1 MEKFYLELDEDFFS
15 IVDRIK
21 RSRDAHIVLIVPGGL
36 PALRSIINLR
46 ILKEESLS
54 LGKEVAIV
62 TSDTL
67 IKKLAQQVNVL
78 VAERIKEEP
87 KREIWEEKR
96 EKDFEKKFVPGKR
109 VISDIVAKR
118 PKPQK
123 PITIE
128 KNEPKARES
137 FYESVGP
144 ISNGEEFRDLGDK
157 EEQFDELFVKRRKEE
172 IIPKRKERKIERD
185 YEEKR
190 DVEIHRF
197 REEKSS
203 SRFFTLKRVFLFLL
217 AIVLIAGGIFVYFIL
232 PKAEV
237 SINPKKEPVQFET
250 ELIADKN
257 INTVDPENGIVPA
270 QVFQVET
277 EDTRTFPT
285 TGEKDVSE
293 KAHGQI
299 TIYNQFSSSEQTL
312 VKTTRFR
319 SESGKIFRLT
329 DTVIIPGASIEEGK
343 IIPSSKQVYVE
354 ADEAGDAY
362 NIGPTKFWIPGF
374 EGTAK
379 YTAFYGISSSA
390 MTGGAKGKMKVAT
403 KEDIDGATQIV
414 SLELKN
420 KAKDEFTKSIP
431 KELKLLDNSETLE
444 VTEASAS
451 LKADQP
457 GESFTVNV
465 KARAWGLAFKEED
478 ILSAVKQ
485 TIESKIAADKFLI
498 QASIE
503 LSYSNVKTDPSQGK
517 ATFSCQI
524 DAQAG
529 WSIDENKLKN
539 DLAGKSETEVRQY
552 LGALAEI
559 ETAKVTF
566 WPFWVKKIPSNK
578 SKITIIIE
586 GK

>member
-15 IVDRIK
+15 IIDRIK
-21 RSRDAHIVLIVPGGL
+21 RSRDDRIILIVPGGL
-36 PALRSIINLR
+36 SALRSIINLR

-62 TSDTL
+62 TSDSL
-67 IKKLAQQVNVL
+67 IKKLAQQVNVM

-96 EKDFEKKFVPGKR
+96 EKEFEKKFVPGKK
-109 VISDIVAKR
+109 VISDIVIK
-118 PKPQK
+118 KPRLQK
-123 PITIE
+123 PTEIRKI
-128 KNEPKARES
+128 EPKVKEN
-137 FYESVGP
+137 FYES
-144 ISNGEEFRDLGDK
+144 IEQASNGEEFRDLGDK
-157 EEQFDELFVKRRKEE
+157 EEQFDELFVKKRREE
-172 IIPKRKERKIERD
+172 IIPKRKERKEERE

-197 REEKSS
+197 REEEPPPG
-203 SRFFTLKRVFLFLL
+203 FFTLKR
-217 AIVLIAGGIFVYFIL
+217 IVLSLLVLVLIGGGIFVYFIL
-232 PKAEV
+232 PKAEI
-237 SINPKKEPVQFET
+237 SINPRKEPVQFET
-250 ELIADKN
+250 ELAADKN
-257 INTVDPENGIVPA
+257 INTVDLENGIVPA
-270 QVFQVET
+270 QVFQAET

-285 TGEKDVSE
+285 TGEKDVSD

-319 SESGKIFRLT
+319 SESGQIFRLT

-343 IIPSSKQVYVE
+343 IIPSSKIVYVE
-354 ADEAGDAY
+354 ADEVGDAY
-362 NIGPTKFWIPGF
+362 NIGPSKFLIPGF
-374 EGTAK
+374 EGSAK
-379 YTAFYGISSSA
+379 YTAFYGISNNA
-390 MTGGAKGKMKVAT
+390 MSGGAKGKMKVAT

-431 KELKLLDNSETLE
+431 KELTLLDNSESLE

-457 GESFTVNV
+457 GESFTVTV
-465 KARAWGLAFKEED
+465 KAKAWGLAFKEED

-485 TIESKIAADKFLI
+485 NVESKIAADKFLV
-498 QASIE
+498 QASMK
-503 LSYSNVKTDPSQGK
+503 LSYSNVKTDTAQGK

-529 WSIDENKLKN
+529 WNIDENKLKN

-552 LGALAEI
+552 LSGLAEI
-559 ETAKVTF
+559 DMAKVTF

-578 SKITIIIE
+578 NKIKIIIE